1 MSRSDESG
9 SETGSEE
16 SGSEEEEVSDEEM
29 SDDDDDDVV
38 QASAVKPYA
47 ALLQSLTADSAP
59 AAKRRKLDTSSGQ
72 QVAQESSDEEEEITN
87 VDDVEEEEEGPETAV
102 DGALDDDDDEDASDP
117 FEANFANPDSNI
129 LSRRLNN
136 LKNGVWS
143 PRKITVKNVG
153 KAVVAVPEKE
163 APEQATLPAAINGPA
178 GLVLKK
184 KLIDPVTKQR
194 ASFDP
199 LEQNMA
205 ASIFNYRDILFCDRT
220 AANAENLRRLTCLH
234 AVNHIFKYASH
245 LTTPMPPTNCT
256 QDERQG
262 DQKQCSP
269 RQRRGQ

>member
-1 MSRSDESG
+1 MWHSDEESDSEDYSG
-9 SETGSEE
+9 E
-16 SGSEEEEVSDEEM
+16 SASEEEEASDEDI
-29 SDDDDDDVV
+29 SDDDDIVE
-38 QASAVKPYA
+38 ASAVKPYA

-72 QVAQESSDEEEEITN
+72 QQESEDEEEEITN

-102 DGALDDDDDEDASDP
+102 EGALDEDDDEDASDP

-136 LKNGVWS
+136 LKNGVWT
-143 PRKITVKNVG
+143 PKKITVKNVG

-163 APEQATLPAAINGPA
+163 SPEQATLPAAISSPG

-194 ASFDP
+194 PSFDP

-245 LTTPMPPTNCT
+245 LPTLMLLANNS
-256 QDERQG
+256 QDER
-262 DQKQCSP
+262 
-269 RQRRGQ
+269 

>member
-1 MSRSDESG
+1 MEPIGVLVVQPLMPRSDEESDSEDYSG
-9 SETGSEE
+9 DSA
-16 SGSEEEEVSDEEM
+16 SEEEESSDEDI
-29 SDDDDDDVV
+29 SDDDDVV
-38 QASAVKPYA
+38 EASAVKPYA

-72 QVAQESSDEEEEITN
+72 QVVQDSEDEEEITN

-102 DGALDDDDDEDASDP
+102 EGALDEDDDEDASDP
-117 FEANFANPDSNI
+117 FEANFANPDSNV

-136 LKNGVWS
+136 LKNGIWS

-153 KAVVAVPEKE
+153 KAVVAIPEKE
-163 APEQATLPAAINGPA
+163 APEQVTLPAAINSPA

-199 LEQNMA
+199 LEQNLA

-220 AANAENLRRLTCLH
+220 AANAENIRRLTCLH
-234 AVNHIFKYASH
+234 AINHIFKYASH
-245 LTTPMPPTNCT
+245 LTIPILPTNNT
-256 QDERQG
+256 QDER
-262 DQKQCSP
+262 
-269 RQRRGQ
+269 

>member
-1 MSRSDESG
+1 MRRSDEESD
-9 SETGSEE
+9 SEDYSDE
-16 SGSEEEEVSDEEM
+16 SASEEEASDEDI
-29 SDDDDDDVV
+29 SDDDDIVE
-38 QASAVKPYA
+38 ASAVKPYA

-72 QVAQESSDEEEEITN
+72 QVAQDSEDEEEEITN

-102 DGALDDDDDEDASDP
+102 EGALDEDDDEDASDP
-117 FEANFANPDSNI
+117 FEANFANPDSNV

-136 LKNGVWS
+136 LKNGIWS
-143 PRKITVKNVG
+143 LKKIAVKNVG
-153 KAVVAVPEKE
+153 KAVVAVPEKD

-194 ASFDP
+194 DSFNP

-234 AVNHIFKYASH
+234 AINHIFKYVSYLVIH
-245 LTTPMPPTNCT
+245 VLPTNKT
-256 QDERQG
+256 QDER
-262 DQKQCSP
+262 
-269 RQRRGQ
+269 

>member
-1 MSRSDESG
+1 MPHSEEESDSEDYSDESA
-9 SETGSEE
+9 
-16 SGSEEEEVSDEEM
+16 SEEEDSDEEM
-29 SDDDDDDVV
+29 SDDDDIV

-47 ALLQSLTADSAP
+47 ALLQSLAADSAP

-72 QVAQESSDEEEEITN
+72 QVAEDSEDEEEITN
-87 VDDVEEEEEGPETAV
+87 VDDVDEEEEGPETAV
-102 DGALDDDDDEDASDP
+102 EGALDEDDDEDASDP
-117 FEANFANPDSNI
+117 FEANFANPDSNV

-143 PRKITVKNVG
+143 PKKIIVKNVG
-153 KAVVAVPEKE
+153 KAVVAVPEKD
-163 APEQATLPAAINGPA
+163 APEQATLSAAISGPA

-194 ASFDP
+194 GSFDP

-234 AVNHIFKYASH
+234 AVNHIFKYDSH
-245 LTTPMPPTNCT
+245 LSIHMLSTNIT
-256 QDERQG
+256 QDER
-262 DQKQCSP
+262 
-269 RQRRGQ
+269 